1 MPTKRTTGAS
11 RQAGN
16 RVKLQVPAFS
26 FFPAWLFTAVYA
38 LLLLCIPARLV
49 VGPIGAPGTP
59 AALAAIAGL
68 LWWCCAVLGG
78 LNHRRGLSPMRIAV
92 ALLTI
97 CTLASYVAGHLGGW
111 YQPAD
116 IHQRTDRLWRAATA
130 SEVTATAASA
140 ADRGLLALA
149 GWVGIALITSEG
161 IRSWRELERVIAWIV
176 AAASFV
182 ASLGIVQYF
191 TGISLARYL
200 QIPGLTPMSN
210 FGATFSR
217 SILNRVVS
225 TSGHPIELGVIMAAI
240 LPLALHRSL
249 HSTRRTAWI
258 PTLLIGLTA
267 LMSVSRSA
275 IVVAAVALIVMFAG
289 WPNRWRLGALI
300 AAPIAA
306 VVGRAA
312 LPGLLGTIR
321 SLFTN
326 LEDDPSIDGRTADYS
341 LVFRL
346 VDERPVFGQGL
357 FTFIPMVYRT
367 LDNQALVLLLELG
380 VVGTLAFVGLIAVG
394 VNNAWAPRRL
404 GGEAQHRHLGLAVAA
419 SLIGIVT
426 SYFTFDA
433 LGFRQVAGLTFLLIG
448 LAGAIWQLTRDPLTP
463 QLSPHFSTVDDVA
476 RDTPTARVS

>member
-1 MPTKRTTGAS
+1 MPTKRTSAS
-11 RQAGN
+11 RQAGK
-16 RVKLQVPAFS
+16 RVKLQLPASS
-26 FFPAWLFTAVYA
+26 FFPAWVFAAVYA
-38 LLLLCIPARLV
+38 VLLLCIPTRLI
-49 VGPIGAPGTP
+49 VGPIGAAGTP

-68 LWWCCAVLGG
+68 LWWCCAVFGG
-78 LNHRRGLSPMRIAV
+78 LNPRRGLSPMRVAL

-97 CTLASYVAGHLGGW
+97 STLASYIAGHMAGW

-116 IHQRTDRLWRAATA
+116 IHQRTDRLWYAATA
-130 SEVTATAASA
+130 SEVTATVVSA

-161 IRSWRELERVIAWIV
+161 IRSWRELERAITWIV

-200 QIPGLTPMSN
+200 QIPGLTPWSN

-217 SILNRVVS
+217 SMLNRVVS
-225 TSGHPIELGVIMAAI
+225 TSTHPIELGVIMAAI

-249 HSTRRTAWI
+249 HATRRTAWI
-258 PTLLIGLTA
+258 PTLLIGVTA

-275 IVVAAVALIVMFAG
+275 IIVAGVALIVMFAG
-289 WPNRWRLGALI
+289 WPNRWRLAALI

-306 VVGRAA
+306 VVGRIA

-321 SLFTN
+321 SLFTG
-326 LEDDPSIDGRTADYS
+326 LEHDPSIAGRTADYS

-346 VDERPVFGQGL
+346 VGERPVFGQGL
-357 FTFIPMVYRT
+357 FTFIPMLYRT

-380 VVGTLAFVGLIAVG
+380 VVGTLAFVGLLAVG
-394 VNNAWAPRRL
+394 LHNAWAPRRF
-404 GGEAQHRHLGLAVAA
+404 GKEAQHRHLGLAVAA
-419 SLIGIVT
+419 SLTGLVT
-426 SYFTFDA
+426 SYITFDA
-433 LGFRQVAGLTFLLIG
+433 LGFRQVAGLTFLLLG
-448 LAGAIWQLTRDPLTP
+448 LGGAIWHLARDPLSP
-463 QLSPHFSTVDDVA
+463 HLSPHSA
-476 RDTPTARVS
+476 LLASPAKGHPTDSVS